1 LAILCLQYLILRLP
15 FGPGAVD
22 MKRVVAPILIS
33 VRRCEIPYDEKGIL
47 VDSVRGQVLV
57 PVKIT
62 LTETHLSCLKSRLP
76 AAVTGIEVGSL

>member
-1 LAILCLQYLILRLP
+1 LQFLILHLP
-15 FGPGAVD
+15 LGPGEVD
-22 MKRVVAPILIS
+22 MERTVAPVLIS

-47 VDSVRGQVLV
+47 VDSVKGQVLI

-76 AAVTGIEVGSL
+76 LAVTGIEVGSL